1 MRRFNRPVLKND
13 FLGVEPLVKKS
24 LIFIG
29 LWSWAGLSILKK
41 TCFEV
46 VMVQTR
52 GAIGE

>member
-1 MRRFNRPVLKND
+1 MRRFNRPVLKNN

-24 LIFIG
+24 SIFTG
-29 LWSWAGLSILKK
+29 FWSWAGLSIIKN

-52 GAIGE
+52 GAIGA